1 MLNYVKMIEVGPV
14 PNVKRGLTILNQ
26 AKRAGYMAMGRH
38 WFVVIRPLHF
48 SNRAVSKYGYQPRSG
63 DPSKPGK
70 HGFQKS
76 YQGTK
81 LAEHGHTRPLERTGD
96 SRQATGTGTITSSSK
111 HVRISMPAGWI
122 GSSAHRRHGIDLADE
137 LTRVDQ
143 ADAEEL
149 ANVFMVEARKKY
161 LAAVGQAID
170 LM

>member
-1 MLNYVKMIEVGPV
+1 MLNYIKMTEVGPV

-26 AKRAGYMAMGRH
+26 AKRAGYIAMGKH
-38 WFVVIRPLHF
+38 WFIKIRPQHF
-48 SNRAVSKYGYQPRSG
+48 SNAASSKYGYAPRQG
-63 DPSKPGK
+63 DPGKPRLL
-70 HGFQKS
+70 GFRWS
-76 YQGTK
+76 TQGRK
-81 LAEHGHTRPLERTGD
+81 LAEHGHTRPLEKTGE
-96 SRQATGTGTITSSSK
+96 SRLETGTGTLTSSSR

-149 ANVFMVEARKKY
+149 AGVFMADARKKY
-161 LAAVGQAID
+161 LADVAQAID